1 MVFSFIPIFSL
12 AIKLSAYLQI
22 ERIDLAEKTLASMKI
37 VEEDSCLIIL
47 AQCWLNLNNPKA
59 PVNCYEQMIKG
70 LNELSDKFGYTVK
83 TYNILGI
90 ILMIQGETE
99 KAS

>member
-1 MVFSFIPIFSL
+1 M
-12 AIKLSAYLQI
+12 KL
-22 ERIDLAEKTLASMKI
+22 

-47 AQCWLNLNNPKA
+47 SQCWLNLNNPKA
-59 PVNCYEQMIKG
+59 PVNCHEQMIKG
-70 LNELSDKFGYTVK
+70 LNELSDKFGYTIK

-99 KAS
+99 KASAIFENALAEYNIYGLQDGDPLLTPGNYDL

>member
-1 MVFSFIPIFSL
+1 
-12 AIKLSAYLQI
+12 
-22 ERIDLAEKTLASMKI
+22 
-37 VEEDSCLIIL
+37 
-47 AQCWLNLNNPKA
+47 
-59 PVNCYEQMIKG
+59 MIKG

-99 KAS
+99 KASLIYENALAEYNVYGLQDGDPLLTPGNYDLQSLIYNYIKCNAMVQAPSSMTQESYKTTGL